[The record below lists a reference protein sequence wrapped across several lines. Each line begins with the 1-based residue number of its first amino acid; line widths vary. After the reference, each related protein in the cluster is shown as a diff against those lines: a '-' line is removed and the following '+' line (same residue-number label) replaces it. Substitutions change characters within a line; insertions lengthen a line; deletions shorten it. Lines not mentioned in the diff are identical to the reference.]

1 MNKGQDAERYKGF
14 GRRQGQESNG
24 VEADQL
30 DEGSDTNLVDTLAVS
45 DLSRPIIA
53 RSATE
58 DLMSLEGLDLSAP
71 TPLTTS
77 QIPLADNLPPPVTQ
91 AQPSAA
97 PVAKTI
103 PSSTSTPAA
112 RTKAA
117 PLTHGSSKWLTRLAY
132 NAEGVLYEDSQL
144 QIGIKSEFHG
154 HLGRIA
160 LFFGNK
166 ISVPLESFTSTIDT
180 DDPSSLAVIL
190 PKMASSR
197 LAPMSQIQLI
207 VQVECKQ
214 SFDVAPILNLS
225 YLAGSLQTIR
235 LELPIYLTKFIEPV
249 KLSSAD
255 FFERWKQIGTGERES
270 QAIFPIS
277 TSLNLVDSLARYR
290 KIVGGSRLGLL
301 EGIDPSNSGNNL
313 VAAGVLHMSSGG
325 KVGCLLRLEP
335 NFEAKVRPLIR
346 IAQACMLTV
355 LVVLASQLCR
365 LTLRSTNQ
373 LVSAEIAKTLLASLQ
388 ATSK

>member
-14 GRRQGQESNG
+14 GRRQGQDSNG
-24 VEADQL
+24 AESDHP
-30 DEGSDTNLVDTLAVS
+30 DETAITDLVDSPAES
-45 DLSRPIIA
+45 IQPRPVVA

-71 TPLTTS
+71 APLTTS
-77 QIPLADNLPPPVTQ
+77 QSPLADNAALPYVSP
-91 AQPSAA
+91 AAISQPSAA
-97 PVAKTI
+97 ALAKSI

-112 RTKAA
+112 RAKGA

-166 ISVPLESFTSTIDT
+166 ISVPLESFTTTIET
-180 DDPSSLAVIL
+180 DDSSSLAVTL
-190 PKMASSR
+190 PKIASSK

-214 SFDVAPILNLS
+214 SFDIAPILNLS

-277 TSLNLVDSLARYR
+277 ASSNLVDSLARYR
-290 KIVGGSRLGLL
+290 KILGGSRLGLL

-335 NFEAKVRPLIR
+335 NFEAKVGSFRK
-346 IAQACMLTV
+346 MY
-355 LVVLASQLCR
+355 
-365 LTLRSTNQ
+365 
-373 LVSAEIAKTLLASLQ
+373 EGEY
-388 ATSK
+388 